1 MTTLPLR
8 PECAPV
14 ETSSPMPGRTVLPTS
29 EELSRCLG
37 LLLEKVESRLLK
49 QFPLCVVQEARDNAE
64 SAALIAICEGLA
76 QGMTPS
82 GWRKWLWVVARNAA
96 VTLQRS
102 KRPVPLPDDEAIV
115 SPAAAWIDRHEQE
128 LALEAVQQLAPGDRA
143 MVEAVYVEGLSVRA
157 ASQKTGIRYGCF
169 RRRLPQAISRLRDA
183 FQRLSREF

>member
-1 MTTLPLR
+1 MTTLPPR
-8 PECAPV
+8 PKCAPV
-14 ETSSPMPGRTVLPTS
+14 ETTRSMPGRTARPTK

-37 LLLEKVESRLLK
+37 LLLEKVEHRLLK
-49 QFPLCVVQEARDNAE
+49 QFPHGVAQDARDNTE
-64 SAALIAICEGLA
+64 SAALVAIWEGLA
-76 QGMTPS
+76 EGMTPS

-102 KRPVPLPDDEAIV
+102 TRPVPLPDDEAIP
-115 SPAAAWIDRHEQE
+115 SPSVAWIDRHEQE